1 MDQFTVVLCILDKK
15 LPYNVFFFI
24 IWDNHI
30 NSHMIHCYSDMKKLL
45 AWFRIVR
52 PPIVIISC
60 LGALVGALNVSLFIN
75 AGIIK
80 LSLFQLLMI
89 IIGASFLSAGLMI
102 HNDVTDL
109 KSDKINRP
117 HKALPSGKIKLKTA
131 KITGLLFMVLSIFV
145 SLLINI
151 YDTGLI
157 NWICGVLTVS
167 IVIVGVGYNHYGKY
181 HGIFGNVLVA
191 YGVGSIPYWG
201 AIAIV
206 PKPEH
211 LFLMFPLALAI
222 FTQEIG
228 REIMVNA
235 GDYKGDLKAGFKTL
249 PVLVGRKKA
258 MHIALIFYLAFIPIF
273 PIPYFGWIGAE
284 KVFGN
289 IYLIGAT
296 IYIFALLI
304 TWILTYKVVLKGNE
318 KKIWQAF
325 EMYERTGTRVMVIF
339 FQIMLF
345 LEAFY

>member
-1 MDQFTVVLCILDKK
+1 
-15 LPYNVFFFI
+15 
-24 IWDNHI
+24 
-30 NSHMIHCYSDMKKLL
+30 MKKLL
-45 AWFRIVR
+45 AWLKIVR
-52 PPIVIISC
+52 PPIVTISC
-60 LGALVGALNVSLFIN
+60 LGALVGALNVSAFIN
-75 AGIIK
+75 DGMIK
-80 LSLFQLLMI
+80 LSLFQLFMI

-117 HKALPSGKIKLKTA
+117 HKALPSGSINLKTA
-131 KITGLLFMVLSIFV
+131 KITGLLFMILSIFI

-151 YDTGLI
+151 NDTGLI
-157 NWICGVLTVS
+157 NWICGALTFS

-181 HGIFGNVLVA
+181 HGIFGNILVA

-201 AIAIV
+201 AIAIL
-206 PKPEH
+206 PNPEH

-235 GDYKGDLKAGFKTL
+235 GDYRGDLKAGFKTL
-249 PVLVGRKKA
+249 PVLMGRKKA
-258 MHIALIFYLAFIPIF
+258 MYVALIFYLAFIPIF
-273 PIPYFGWIGAE
+273 PFPYFGWMGVD

-289 IYLIGAT
+289 IYLFGAT
-296 IYIFALLI
+296 IYVIALI
-304 TWILTYKVVLKGNE
+304 TTWILTYKVVIKENE
-318 KKIWQAF
+318 KKIWRAF
-325 EMYERTGTRVMVIF
+325 EMYERTGTRVMVVF